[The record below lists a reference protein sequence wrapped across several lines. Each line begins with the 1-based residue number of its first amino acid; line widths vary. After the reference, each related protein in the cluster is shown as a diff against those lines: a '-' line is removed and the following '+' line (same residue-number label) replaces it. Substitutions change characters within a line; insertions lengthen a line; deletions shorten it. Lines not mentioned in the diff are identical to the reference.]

1 MRGPDVA
8 RLALGGLCLARPAL
22 PLRLTGSTNGKGTR
36 AVVRI
41 LGARYLVQSAGGSWL
56 HERWVPEADAAVDAI
71 HATTMLGLAA
81 LVPGH
86 RRAAL
91 VSAALATGF
100 AVADLTH
107 PESGTNDRAAQ
118 DRAAA

>member
-8 RLALGGLCLARPAL
+8 RLALGGVCLARPTL

-36 AVVRI
+36 AGVRI
-41 LGARYLVQSAGGSWL
+41 LGARYVVQSVGGPWL
-56 HERWVPEADAAVDAI
+56 HKSWVPEADAAVDVI
-71 HATTMLGLAA
+71 HAASMLGLAA
-81 LVPGH
+81 VAKGH
-86 RRAAL
+86 RRVAL

-107 PESGTNDRAAQ
+107 PESNTNDRAA
-118 DRAAA
+118 A

>member
-8 RLALGGLCLARPAL
+8 RLVLGGLCLTRPGL
-22 PLRLTGSTNGKGTR
+22 PLRLTGATNGKGTR

-41 LGARYLVQSAGGSWL
+41 LGARYLVQGAGGPWL
-56 HERWVPEADAAVDAI
+56 HRRWVPEADAAVDAI
-71 HATTMLGLAA
+71 HAASMLGLAA
-81 LVPGH
+81 VAPGH

-91 VSAALATGF
+91 VSAALASGF

-107 PESGTNDRAAQ
+107 PESGTNDRHAS
-118 DRAAA
+118 